1 MSKIF
6 EEFKN
11 RYLGAPVDVDG
22 KYGSQCFDL
31 FNAWNRDY
39 NGCTLSGAPSGYAK
53 SLAENKANN
62 GILNYFTETTVD
74 NMIEGTAVVYGEC
87 PIAPLSHVCFFIEDN
102 GDGTFKALQQN
113 YNKKQYVTI
122 DNMPYSG
129 IIGAFIP
136 NQILAERQEQNSVV
150 EDPKPVETPQEQV
163 TEPVVEPTVEQPQ
176 IDILDLVRRTIRGDF
191 GNGQAR
197 KDALGS
203 NYDEVQRQVNLNLQN
218 GLTQWDKIRLF

>member
-11 RYLGAPVDVDG
+11 KYLGGPVDVDG
-22 KYGSQCFDL
+22 RYGAQCFDL

-39 NGCTLSGAPSGYAK
+39 NECTLSGAPSGYAK

-74 NMIEGTAVVYGEC
+74 NMIEGTVVIYGEC
-87 PIAPLSHVCFFIEDN
+87 AIAPKSHVCFFIEDN

-122 DNMPYSG
+122 DNMPYNG

-136 NQILAERQEQNSVV
+136 NQILAERQEQNKPT
-150 EDPKPVETPQEQV
+150 EEPKPVETPQE
-163 TEPVVEPTVEQPQ
+163 PVVEQPQ
-176 IDILDLVRRTIRGDF
+176 ADILDLVRKTIRGDF

-218 GLTQWDKIRLF
+218 GLTQWDNIRLF

>member
-1 MSKIF
+1 MF
-6 EEFKN
+6 EEFMKK
-11 RYLGAPVDVDG
+11 YLGAPVDVDG
-22 KYGSQCFDL
+22 KYGAQCFDL

-74 NMIEGTAVVYGEC
+74 NMIEGTVVIYGDC
-87 PIAPLSHVCFFIEDN
+87 AFAPKSHVCFFIEDN

-113 YNKKQYVTI
+113 HLDRQYVTI
-122 DNMPYSG
+122 DNNPYAG

-150 EDPKPVETPQEQV
+150 EDPKPIETPQ
-163 TEPVVEPTVEQPQ
+163 EPVVEPTVEQPQ

-218 GLTQWDKIRLF
+218 GLTQWDNIRLF